1 MSFTLDNE
9 NLPANHQDID
19 NIPNDEDHYDPE
31 ELASVVLNDP
41 MNVTLLDKA
50 QLAFAYEALDAK
62 MEEIESAKSVVKDT
76 IFSLM
81 DTDSEEVGN
90 YLALKVTKPVFKTLT
105 IEQAKE
111 LGLTKVEEK
120 IDHNLVKRAW
130 KAGAKVGEVE
140 FDVMNVMR
148 KKKSE
153 NVEEVL

>member
-1 MSFTLDNE
+1 M
-9 NLPANHQDID
+9 Q
-19 NIPNDEDHYDPE
+19 
-31 ELASVVLNDP
+31 
-41 MNVTLLDKA
+41 
-50 QLAFAYEALDAK
+50 K

-120 IDHNLVKRAW
+120 NRSRLS
-130 KAGAKVGEVE
+130 
-140 FDVMNVMR
+140 
-148 KKKSE
+148 KKSME
-153 NVEEVL
+153 SRS

>member
-1 MSFTLDNE
+1 MSFTLDNDH
-9 NLPANHQDID
+9 LPANHQDID
-19 NIPNDEDHYDPE
+19 NIPNEECSYDPE

-153 NVEEVL
+153 NVEEVI